1 MFVYLATLASTLAS
15 KISRLNSH
23 VQYHCKPNKRMYES
37 WSRLSALRHNI
48 MKTLHAKSS
57 HKNRIKNMTF
67 NNWNKYTCRKKKF
80 KSLKIF
86 RACWNTWTIERKR
99 QNTACCA
106 EHSFVWKS
114 KLKRP
119 FGTLGCFGGI
129 GGAQMSTTYNSFRP
143 MAINKNII
151 C

>member
-57 HKNRIKNMTF
+57 HKNRIKNMTL
-67 NNWNKYTCRKKKF
+67 NNWNKYTCRKKNSK
-80 KSLKIF
+80 
-86 RACWNTWTIERKR
+86 A
-99 QNTACCA
+99 
-106 EHSFVWKS
+106 WKYS
-114 KLKRP
+114 AHA
-119 FGTLGCFGGI
+119 GTLGPLSANVKIQLVARNTRLYESRNSKDRLGLWGVSAALAVLKCRRR
-129 GGAQMSTTYNSFRP
+129 TTVSDQWQ
-143 MAINKNII
+143 
-151 C
+151 